1 MQWLNYQHLLYL
13 WAVARRGSVTAAAEE
28 LSLSGP
34 TLSAQIRKLEE
45 SLGEKLLRRSG
56 QRMVLTDAGRL
67 IMPYAEQIFSL
78 GQQITEL
85 SRGGL
90 VPHSLRLA
98 VGSVLSLSHLVV
110 YRLLEPAL
118 RVRPRLQLVVREGRP
133 DRLLADLAA
142 HDLDIVFSDTVL
154 PAQARGQFFSH
165 FLGETGMS
173 FYAVPRLAAL
183 YRARFP
189 RSLHGAPLLLPSEHS
204 AAGHALDL
212 WLETQQIRPEVI
224 ARFDGFAM
232 ARVFAESGEGVL
244 AAPWL
249 IEDELEQRY
258 GVRAIAR
265 IPELKTQFYAISL
278 ERKIQHPGVAAI
290 CNSIQDKLLPFP
302 RERRR
307 RSRGAAARRCLDFF
321 YSGCADFLLRTGHP
335 LAYRSVH
342 TPRFIAG

>member
-45 SLGEKLLRRSG
+45 SLGEKLLRRSRG
-56 QRMVLTDAGRL
+56 RMVLTDAGRL

-90 VPHSLRLA
+90 APESLRLA
-98 VGSVLSLSHLVV
+98 VGSVLALPHLLV

-118 RVRPRLQLVVREGRP
+118 RVRPRLQLIVREGRP

-142 HDLDIVFSDTVL
+142 HDLDIVFSDSVL
-154 PAQARGQFFSH
+154 PAQTRGQFFSH

-173 FYAVPRLAAL
+173 LYAVPRLAAL

-189 RSLHGAPLLLPSEHS
+189 RSLHGAPLLLLSECS
-204 AAGHALDL
+204 AAAQALDA
-212 WLETQQIRPEVI
+212 WLESRHIRPDVI
-224 ARFDGFAM
+224 GRFDSFSL
-232 ARVFAESGEGVL
+232 ARVLADSAEGIL
-244 AAPWL
+244 AAPQL
-249 IEDELEQRY
+249 IEPELQQRY
-258 GVRAIAR
+258 GMQAIAS
-265 IPELKTQFYAISL
+265 IAELKTQLYAISL

-290 CNSIQDKLLPFP
+290 CNAIRDKLLTAP
-302 RERRR
+302 REPRR
-307 RSRGAAARRCLDFF
+307 RSRRPAAK
-321 YSGCADFLLRTGHP
+321 
-335 LAYRSVH
+335 
-342 TPRFIAG
+342 